1 MERLTLVEHIIK
13 SQARIPHA
21 TGELS
26 RILARLSLAGRMIA
40 TEIMRAGFV
49 GKLGFTGETNVQG
62 EQTRTLDQIANETFV
77 RVFDTMDIVSSVA
90 SEEMPHAHSYAW
102 DEVSGKYV
110 LFFDPLD
117 GSSNVDVN
125 GSMGSIFSV
134 LRRRKT
140 PGKVSSEDLLQPGRD
155 QVAAGYI
162 LYGPSTMFVYTAGAT
177 VSGFTLDRSV
187 GEFFMTHPSIKIPE
201 GKGSYSVNEAN
212 QAKWP
217 EGVRKAVEAFRTQK
231 TACGPRSAR
240 YVGALVADFHRLL
253 VQGGIYMY
261 PGEVK
266 KPEGKLRLMY
276 EANPLAMIAE
286 VAGGAATDGKR
297 RILDIPPAEVHQR
310 CPLFLGSKGDVDEVM
325 KFLQ

>member
-13 SQARIPHA
+13 SQAQVPHA

-49 GKLGFTGETNVQG
+49 GKLGYSGETNVQG
-62 EQTRTLDQIANETFV
+62 EQVRTLDQIANQTLV
-77 RVFDTMDIVSSVA
+77 RVFNTMDLVSSVA
-90 SEEMPHAHSYAW
+90 SEEMEHAHSYAW

-140 PGKVSSEDLLQPGRD
+140 PGKVTNEDLLQPGRD
-155 QVAAGYI
+155 QVVAGYI

-187 GEFFMTHPSIKIPE
+187 GEFFMTHPNIKIPE
-201 GKGSYSVNEAN
+201 SKGSYSVNESN
-212 QAKWP
+212 QSRWP
-217 EGVRKAVEAFRTQK
+217 EAVRRAVEAFRTQR
-231 TACGPRSAR
+231 TACGPRSSR

-261 PGEVK
+261 PGELK
-266 KPEGKLRLMY
+266 RPDGKLRLMY
-276 EANPLAMIAE
+276 EANPLAMIVE
-286 VAGGAATDGKR
+286 VAGGAASDGR
-297 RILDIPPAEVHQR
+297 SRILDIMPADVHQR
-310 CPLFLGSKGDVDEVM
+310 CPLFIGSKGDVDEVL